1 MNRISW
7 LLIVLVVILL
17 YCTSCCIGPGLGGTS
32 WKLTALNNEK
42 PVPDTSITL
51 SFGLDGQLSGID
63 GCNRFSGTYEAK
75 DNKLTMKSSATAT
88 SACTGFVMK
97 QATDFIGALSSV
109 ISYDLQS
116 DKLTLKDVS
125 GNELVRLIPLKAA
138 SLTDTKWNAI
148 SYNNGKGMMV
158 NVLSDVQITA
168 VFGRDGKVT
177 GRSGCNSYD
186 AKYQTDGLKI
196 TVQPAVTTKMA
207 CAAPVMDQE
216 QLYLKAMEKAA
227 KYQVGVDMLELRDAD
242 GKPLVSYR
250 VVR

>member
-1 MNRISW
+1 MNG
-7 LLIVLVVILL
+7 LLALLAVVLL
-17 YCTSCCIGPGLGGTS
+17 YGSSCCIGPGLGGTS
-32 WKLTALNNEK
+32 WKMTALNNEK
-42 PVPDTSITL
+42 AIQDTYVTL

-75 DNKLTMKSSATAT
+75 DNKITMKPSATAT

-97 QATDFIGALSSV
+97 QATDFTGALSSV

-138 SLTDTKWNAI
+138 SLMDTKWTAI
-148 SYNNGKGMMV
+148 SYNNGKGSMV
-158 NVLSDVQITA
+158 NVLNDIQITA
-168 VFGRDGKVT
+168 VFGKNSKVT

-196 TVQPAVTTKMA
+196 TIQPAATTKMA

-216 QLYLKAMEKAA
+216 QLYLKALEKTAR
-227 KYQVGVDMLELRDAD
+227 YQVGVDMLELRDAD